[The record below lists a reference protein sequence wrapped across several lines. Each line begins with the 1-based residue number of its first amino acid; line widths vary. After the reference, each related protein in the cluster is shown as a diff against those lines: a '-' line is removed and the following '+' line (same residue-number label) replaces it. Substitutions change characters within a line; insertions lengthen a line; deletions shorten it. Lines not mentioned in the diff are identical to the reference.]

1 MIISRTR
8 SRLTVVASLLSAMTA
23 SGCIYLRTPRID
35 PTGERIF
42 VEPPIVLDPQY
53 RCEPGPRSPGDDTAV
68 TLLPPATVAPLGSEV
83 VLLAG
88 VRGPDNCLRPNRRL
102 EWSLDPGGVG
112 HFVAVGKN
120 RTVDLLYG
128 DFNRPRKVDNSYAIG
143 STSREQVRLTRG
155 TDTAEDDI
163 CVLPGQG
170 WITLTSPVE
179 GTSHVTVLAPGVY
192 AWDCRLRAAT
202 IHWVDAQWCFPP
214 PAINPAGT
222 THVLTST
229 VTRYTDQSP
238 AAGWLVR
245 YEIVGG
251 PPAGFAPDGAQSVE
265 VVTDDAGRAGVEIF
279 QTTPGP
285 GTNNICIQVIR
296 PASLGGPHSR
306 RLSVGGGSTLTTW
319 TTADLAVRMTAQET
333 AEVGAT
339 LSYKIE
345 VSNPGD
351 QPAENVVV
359 TDELPESL
367 EFLDSDPTAE
377 ITGRTLQWNLGQ
389 LGAGE
394 SRVIDLNCR
403 AARQGS
409 VTHCAEATG
418 NGNALADGPL
428 SASDCATTTVTAPGL
443 DVTITGPSQATVGD
457 DVTFRILVTNQG
469 QNTLTGLVIRDN
481 FDPGLEHPQSADSI
495 EADLDDLAPG
505 ESQRLDDV
513 TFRATRAGELCH
525 TVEVTADDGSRGTA
539 RGCVTVVERG
549 PGVIIPEA
557 NGQPVQPPP
566 EGAGLPAVS
575 IKKSGPLQAAVG
587 ERADFTIDV
596 TNSGT
601 QTLTE
606 VMVVDTYPASLDPQF
621 GSDGF
626 RFEGENLVYTID
638 SLLPGETKTLKVVC
652 QCVKPATRTSNL
664 VVVTTKEGAQAE
676 ARAFLDIV
684 ALQSGLTIDVVDLA
698 DPVRQGA
705 RLTYKIVV
713 TNNGTATEQNVSV
726 TATLPLGMVPD
737 PLGTTGPGGRTIAG
751 QAVRFDPVA
760 EILPGET
767 REYRVVVQTFQPGQL
782 TVRAELTSPKLIQP
796 LSAEATT
803 EVLQ

>member
-1 MIISRTR
+1 MSISRTR
-8 SRLTVVASLLSAMTA
+8 NRLGVVALLLSALTT
-23 SGCIYLRTPRID
+23 SGCVYLRTPRID

-53 RCEPGPRSPGDDTAV
+53 RCEPGQRSPGDDTAV
-68 TLLPPATVAPLGSEV
+68 TLLPPTTVAPLGTEV

-88 VRGPDNCLRPNRRL
+88 VQGPDNCLRPNRRL

-112 HFVAVGKN
+112 HFISVGKN

-128 DFNRPRKVDNSYAIG
+128 DFNRPRKIDGSYAIG

-155 TDTAEDDI
+155 TDDAEDDI
-163 CVLPGQG
+163 CVSPGQG

-179 GTSHVTVLAPGVY
+179 GTSHVTVFAPGVY

-202 IHWVDAQWCFPP
+202 IHWVDAQWCLPP

-229 VTRYTDQSP
+229 VTRYSDQSP
-238 AAGWLVR
+238 AVGYLVR
-245 YEIVGG
+245 YEIVDG
-251 PPAGFAPDGAQSVE
+251 PPGGFAPDGAQSVE
-265 VVTDDAGRAGVEIF
+265 VVTDDAGRASVEIF

-285 GTNNICIQVIR
+285 GTNHIGIAVIR
-296 PASLGGPHSR
+296 PESLGGPHTR
-306 RLSVGGGSTLTTW
+306 RLSVGGGSTLVTW
-319 TTADLAVRMTAQET
+319 TTADLAVRITAPET

-351 QPAENVVV
+351 QPAEDVVV
-359 TDELPESL
+359 TDELPEGL
-367 EFLDSDPTAE
+367 DYLDSNPVAE
-377 ITGRTLQWNLGQ
+377 VIGRSLRWNVGQ

-394 SRVIDLNCR
+394 CRVLELNCR
-403 AARQGS
+403 AAAQGS
-409 VTHCAEATG
+409 VTNCAQASG
-418 NGNALADGPL
+418 NGNALADGAL
-428 SASDCATTTVTAPGL
+428 SASDCATTTVTAAEL
-443 DVTITGPSQATVGD
+443 DVAVTGPEQATVGD
-457 DVTFRILVTNQG
+457 DATFQILVANRSQS
-469 QNTLTGLVIRDN
+469 TLVGLKIRDN
-481 FDPGLEHPQSADSI
+481 FDPGLEHPEAAGSI
-495 EADLDDLAPG
+495 EADLGDLAPG
-505 ESQRLDDV
+505 QSQQIPV
-513 TFRATRAGELCH
+513 TFRVTAAGELCQR
-525 TVEVTADDGSRGTA
+525 VEVFDAGAVRGTA
-539 RGCVTVVERG
+539 TRCVTAVERG
-549 PGVIIPEA
+549 PGVVIPDA
-557 NGQPVQPPP
+557 NGLPVQPPP
-566 EGAGLPAVS
+566 EATGLPAVS

-587 ERADFTIDV
+587 ARADFAIEV

-606 VMVVDTYPASLDPQF
+606 VRVVDTYPASLDPQF
-621 GSDGF
+621 GTDGF

-638 SLLPGETKTLKVVC
+638 SLLPGETKNLKVVC
-652 QCVKPATRTSNL
+652 QCVKPATRASNL
-664 VVVTTKEGAQAE
+664 VVVTTAEGARAE

-684 ALQSGLTIDVVDLA
+684 TLQSGLTIDVVDLA

-713 TNNGTATEQNVSV
+713 ANHGTAAEGNVSV
-726 TATLPLGMVPD
+726 TATLPLGMVAD

-751 QAVRFDPVA
+751 QTVRFDPVV

-767 REYRVVVQTFQPGQL
+767 REYRVVVQVFQPGQMTL
-782 TVRAELTSPKLIQP
+782 RAELTSASLLQP
-796 LSAEATT
+796 LGAEATT
-803 EVLQ
+803 EVLP